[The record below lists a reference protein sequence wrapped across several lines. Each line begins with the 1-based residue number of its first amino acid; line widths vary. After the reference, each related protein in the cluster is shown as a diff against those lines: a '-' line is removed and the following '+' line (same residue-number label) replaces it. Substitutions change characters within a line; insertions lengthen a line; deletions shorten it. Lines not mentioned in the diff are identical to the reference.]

1 MGSIRIIQCFCNKIF
16 MTELMISD
24 NQNTKFDDRRAKY
37 ITERMPEDTKM
48 MAINGMS
55 NYYHS
60 PNMADFIGKLENF
73 DFELID
79 GYGTVCHQHGI
90 LYKSKPSIETTLRE
104 ETEKFRLQ

>member
-1 MGSIRIIQCFCNKIF
+1 
-16 MTELMISD
+16 MTELMISG
-24 NQNTKFDDRRAKY
+24 NQNTKFDDRKAKY
-37 ITERMPEDTKM
+37 IMDRMTEDTEM
-48 MAINGMS
+48 VAINGKL

-60 PNMADFIGKLENF
+60 PNMEEFIGKLENF

-90 LYKSKPSIETTLRE
+90 LHKSKPSIETTLRE